1 MLYLLSN
8 LEIVDSNIVKDK
20 RNVWA
25 CNQLITSIF
34 SKGSTL
40 YYHTASGEEITGGTI
55 LRESENIIDLIHE
68 GLQIEYKDKWY
79 TIVSLEGLD
88 GLFIGMPS
96 KISNGEY
103 QIIYKTI
110 ETVCEANNN
119 CIKLRR
125 KE

>member
-25 CNQLITSIF
+25 CN
-34 SKGSTL
+34 
-40 YYHTASGEEITGGTI
+40 TASGEEITGGTI

-79 TIVSLEGLD
+79 TIVALEGLD